1 MQYLCLLTPDCSYGS
16 KRYTRC
22 YDRLARTVDN
32 CRGYGRY
39 GDYYDRYDRYGGWD
53 TEDRF
58 KEKAREK
65 SESHSTVMPDR
76 KP

>member
-1 MQYLCLLTPDCSYGS
+1 MCPFTIFCSYGS

-22 YDRLARTVDN
+22 YDRLARTSDN

-53 TEDRF
+53 TEDRG
-58 KEKAREK
+58 
-65 SESHSTVMPDR
+65 TQLLN
-76 KP
+76 